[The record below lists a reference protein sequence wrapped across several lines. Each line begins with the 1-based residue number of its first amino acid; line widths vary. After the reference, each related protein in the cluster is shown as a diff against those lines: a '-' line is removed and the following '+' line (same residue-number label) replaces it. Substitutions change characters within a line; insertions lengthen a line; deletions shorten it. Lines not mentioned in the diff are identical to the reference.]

1 MLVGMAA
8 CTGTNIPQ
16 ETFSLEHARPY
27 LVVSEGNLAN
37 EDLSRSVGIWFITSE
52 EASGFE
58 EYAQT
63 AIQAVLDLYRLYG
76 RDFTSVLLLPN
87 DKLGYAGVSYAQA
100 NFAADGK
107 GAAGMTGSAPAK
119 EHYWKVRASDRELTE
134 RELTIAALWSAKQ
147 QDFPQKIPWS
157 SLSYD
162 AEALRQYIAAELD
175 IPFDE
180 VQMPQLE
187 LREYELDQSFI
198 DQTVSLAAKRIP
210 GNPRTEIALES
221 LRGSV
226 NVGNS
231 EKVSISA
238 LVNAVPEEIKS
249 QFAVKYETAEDVSR
263 DSRWMAFSSWRP
275 YTQSGEYQQLLEL
288 CQQEGQSVWP
298 LLFQQLDSENP
309 RFAGGIILDLTIPEY
324 LYYFEKAG
332 LQSNTQK
339 AEPDICAYVR
349 ELLALFQGGN
359 NEK

>member
-16 ETFSLEHARPY
+16 ETGRLGHARPY

-37 EDLSRSVGIWFITSE
+37 EDPSRSVGLWLITSE
-52 EASGFE
+52 DASSFE

-63 AIQAVLDLYRLYG
+63 AAQAVLNLYNLYQK
-76 RDFTSVLLLPN
+76 DFTAVRLIPGN
-87 DKLGYAGVSYAQA
+87 GVDIAYAQA

-180 VQMPQLE
+180 VQMLQLE
-187 LREYELDQSFI
+187 LREYELAQSFI

-249 QFAVKYETAEDVSR
+249 QFALKYETAEDVSR

-275 YTQSGEYQQLLEL
+275 YTQSSEYQQLLEL

-309 RFAGGIILDLTIPEY
+309 RFAGGLIMDATLPKY
-324 LYYFEKAG
+324 LYYFEEAG
-332 LQSNTQK
+332 RKSNTQT
-339 AEPDICAYVR
+339 AELDLFAYIR

-359 NEK
+359 HEK